1 MDLSKILIG
10 AGAVL
15 YVYVAIDLTILLY
28 TSLHRATAIG
38 VQRLRE
44 GELFSERLSLARLQL
59 KRQENA
65 GSWSGTRKFQID
77 RIVSECA
84 DVSSYYLVPHDNK
97 ALPAFLPG
105 QFLTFELNI
114 PGQRNRVVRC
124 YSLSDRPRQDY
135 YRVTIKRVPAPPGGK
150 PGTVSNFFH
159 SSLKVG
165 DILDVKAPSG
175 GFFLDTNRLTPVVL
189 LAGGVG
195 ITPMVSMANEITTH
209 TPQREVWFFFCVRN
223 REEHIMRDHLESLA
237 RDNPR
242 LHLHVCYSRPG
253 KTDVKDKDY
262 HHEGR
267 VDVHLLRQ
275 HLPSNNFDFFMC
287 GPGPMMSDLNEG
299 LLAWGVAEENIHMEA
314 LGPASV
320 KKTAPAVSDPAAPP
334 VRVVFCRS
342 TKEAAWSG
350 QADSLLDL
358 SLAEGVSMSYGC
370 RAGNCGSCKTAIKS
384 GKVKYV
390 KRPGCEVEAGSCLT
404 CIAVPEGDLLLDA

>member
-314 LGPASV
+314 FGPASV
-320 KKTAPAVSDPAAPP
+320 KKTAPAVSDPATPP